1 MSNISLTAS
10 AANISESLFGT
21 PISLKMMNRLSSS
34 VTDTDLGITLTDTQK
49 TIIGDFTKFNKA
61 NSTHPIL
68 ESATQSLNSF
78 NSYDHYENFDYGT
91 GSAFAGSDNDES
103 PDVALAETYY
113 GVSNIGHNPQHWGGV
128 VLSSSGQP
136 AIIAGYR
143 EHTSNNH
150 SFCIH
155 GLNGFDSNSFDNG
168 GDGGT
173 GSYTRLTVG
182 ETGLGV
188 TNGSGVAI
196 HPIESHSVLVLSR
209 DQSFSGKTR
218 GQFIDVFGNVSALT
232 NVHTAKTNNTL
243 LIPYTNFSQSA
254 VAFMIGRGNMEVKH
268 HCVRKNGTTLS
279 AHGQAEPAVPS
290 GYSGT
295 STGTHGVLQAYRSG
309 SDNGTIK
316 KFFDARFHAFGGF
329 YKMNTLFFAQVEFN
343 SATNAWSSISAGD
356 WTLVNEDWKS
366 QTSIKGSSNVGDF
379 VGKAPNGDDW
389 VVWFSLMGEGNPPD
403 GQTYCHSARITQAD
417 SVTITDISE
426 QMGLSELTGSRR
438 YLNTQSTNAGGRCW
452 QDFRV
457 IGNKGPYTEFVLH
470 FNSTTAP
477 VAHSAYYN
485 FDLRNGNL
493 TLIAEVTSSTRDT
506 EAVNGGMCLRW
517 YNIPKEGQWNARDLY
532 RLDGDDR
539 HFVQEY
545 SHNVTNVSKSAWI
558 RNIHLKT
565 R

>member
-10 AANISESLFGT
+10 AANLSESLFGT
-21 PISLKMMNRLSSS
+21 PISLKMMGRLSKSVSS
-34 VTDTDLGITLTDTQK
+34 TDLGITLTDTQK

-61 NSTHPIL
+61 NTTYPIKMSL
-68 ESATQSLNSF
+68 TQSLSSF
-78 NSYDHYENFDYGT
+78 NSYDHYENWDYGT
-91 GSAFAGSDNDES
+91 GSAYLGSDNASS
-103 PDVALAETYY
+103 PDIALAETYF
-113 GVSNIGHNPQHWGGV
+113 GVSNYGHNPQHFGAV

-136 AIIAGYR
+136 AIIVGYR
-143 EHTSNNH
+143 ENTTNNH

-155 GLNGFDSNSFDNG
+155 GIDGFDSNSFDNG

-182 ETGLGV
+182 ETGLTV
-188 TNGSGVAI
+188 TNGSAPMV
-196 HPIESHSVLVLSR
+196 HPIESHSVLILSR
-209 DQSFSGKTR
+209 DQSYGGRTR
-218 GQFIDVFGNVSALT
+218 GQFVDVFGNASTQT
-232 NVHTAKTNNTL
+232 NVHTAKTNNSL
-243 LIPYTNFSQSA
+243 LVPSTQFSQSA
-254 VAFMIGRGNMEVKH
+254 VAFLIGRGNMEVKH
-268 HCVRKNGTTLS
+268 HCVRKSGTTMY

-309 SDNGTIK
+309 SDDGTTK
-316 KFFDARFHAFGGF
+316 KFFDARWHSFGGF
-329 YKMNTLFFAQVEFN
+329 YKSNVLFYAQVEFN
-343 SATNAWSSISAGD
+343 SATNAWSSIGAGD
-356 WTLVNEDWKS
+356 WVLVNEDWKS
-366 QTSIKGSSNVGDF
+366 QTTIKGSSNVGDF

-389 VVWFSLMGEGNPPD
+389 IVWFSLVGEGNPPD

-417 SVTITDISE
+417 SVTITDLSD

-438 YLNTQSTNAGGRCW
+438 YTNSISSNAGGRCW

-470 FNSTTAP
+470 FNSDTAP
-477 VAHSAYYN
+477 CAHQAFYN

-493 TLIAEVTSSTRDT
+493 TLIAEVTSSTRDI
-506 EAVNGGMCLRW
+506 EAVNGGMGMRW

-532 RLDGDDR
+532 RLDGEGR
-539 HFVQEY
+539 HFIQEY
-545 SHNVTNVSKSAWI
+545 SHNVTNVSKSQWV